1 MSAPKKPRY
10 EELYSISGER
20 AVCKQPGCTA
30 SYAWGHRHGTK
41 HPLEHYR
48 EKHPTELEK
57 HYENHEPNQQGI
69 LSFFGKKNEDLSQR
83 EKYALAICIGQHPLP
98 FSFFEDPVM
107 QWAFGFKLSAKTVKN
122 DVKKLYEKV
131 LVGVKEYISGK
142 KGTLAI
148 DGWKNPVT
156 KEKHLCIVVQP
167 ISSER
172 KTFFISSTVIRGTI
186 DSDVIYHFLIESIT
200 ELQAMDFTTVAVVGD
215 NAPSQQAA
223 FVKLAEEYPS
233 ICPLRCGAHVMNLVI
248 KNIIKSACADGLGIV
263 EKFVSEGKVKRYV
276 ETRWNSLFDKLGEIL
291 RGPFLIAPQEK
302 NDLEK
307 SQKLIQPVIDVLNYS
322 QKNDA
327 IWDVF
332 INKYKKLMTD
342 QTLPRVTVDSLKK
355 YEKYLVNCITEI
367 LNAIEN
373 ASEISEKTSD
383 WLRSFSIDRLTD
395 IETAAMMHSIDIDKK
410 TSENLLKFK
419 RIVLSKFSVSEAEVE
434 RVFARHKAVH
444 TNMRARLQNELV
456 EQMLFIRYNAFVCK
470 MVPTAFDDLYDD
482 EENES
487 FEAIED
493 YE

>member
-57 HYENHEPNQQGI
+57 HYENLEPNQQGI

-83 EKYALAICIGQHPLP
+83 AKYALAICIGQHPLP

-107 QWAFGFKLSAKTVKN
+107 QWAFGFKLSAKTGKN

-248 KNIIKSACADGLGIV
+248 KN
-263 EKFVSEGKVKRYV
+263 
-276 ETRWNSLFDKLGEIL
+276 
-291 RGPFLIAPQEK
+291 
-302 NDLEK
+302 
-307 SQKLIQPVIDVLNYS
+307 
-322 QKNDA
+322 
-327 IWDVF
+327 
-332 INKYKKLMTD
+332 M
-342 QTLPRVTVDSLKK
+342 KK

-395 IETAAMMHSIDIDKK
+395 IETAAMMHSIDSSIDKK

>member
-1 MSAPKKPRY
+1 MVNVIMYMQMVKLCFSETPLTKFFFSSTLKWKFDFSQVVPAETSLFVYALVLANENSSKFIDRLGSDAGRVGPPPAYSARRPPPAFLIFGPLLSLNYDAYIQTNRGLANWHIVCFRLLLRSWLVYCACVMSAPKKPRY
-10 EELYSISGER
+10 EE
-20 AVCKQPGCTA
+20 
-30 SYAWGHRHGTK
+30 
-41 HPLEHYR
+41 
-48 EKHPTELEK
+48 
-57 HYENHEPNQQGI
+57 
-69 LSFFGKKNEDLSQR
+69 
-83 EKYALAICIGQHPLP
+83 
-98 FSFFEDPVM
+98 
-107 QWAFGFKLSAKTVKN
+107 
-122 DVKKLYEKV
+122 
-131 LVGVKEYISGK
+131 
-142 KGTLAI
+142 
-148 DGWKNPVT
+148 
-156 KEKHLCIVVQP
+156 
-167 ISSER
+167 
-172 KTFFISSTVIRGTI
+172 
-186 DSDVIYHFLIESIT
+186 
-200 ELQAMDFTTVAVVGD
+200 
-215 NAPSQQAA
+215 A

-276 ETRWNSLFDKLGEIL
+276 ETRWNSFFDKLGEIL

-327 IWDVF
+327 TWDVF
-332 INKYKKLMTD
+332 INKYKNLMTD

-395 IETAAMMHSIDIDKK
+395 IETAAMMHSIDSSIDKK

-419 RIVLSKFSVSEAEVE
+419 WIVLSKFSVSEAEVE

-470 MVPTAFDDLYDD
+470 MVATAFDDLYDD